1 LKNKSDWITNT
12 LPNLAEFINGYAF
25 KPKDWSKEGLPI
37 VRIEQLKNDDADF
50 DYYNGSLPAHNIINQ
65 GDLIFA
71 WSASLFLKIWKNG
84 KAALNQHLFKVV
96 PYDHTD
102 KNFLKYLIEYN
113 LVKLSLSAHG
123 STMKHITRKDLNIF
137 EVRHPKDKTEQT
149 AIAHILS
156 TVDKAIEQTEKLIA
170 KYKRIKTGL
179 MQDLLTKG
187 IDENGNIRSEKTH
200 KFKDSPLGRIPVE
213 WEVINLENK
222 KYFELATGGTPS
234 TAKKEYWENGNIP
247 WLSSGEVHNKK
258 IKNTAVNITQ
268 LGFENSNARFYPIGS
283 VLIALAGQ
291 GKTRGT
297 VAITEIETTSN
308 QSIAAIIP
316 NQELYNSYFLYHQL
330 DFRYEELRSISSGS
344 GRAGL
349 SLRILKTIN
358 VVYTDINEQKAIIK
372 KLNQIDDFLNSN
384 YKSLSKLSLLK
395 SGLMQDLL
403 TGKVRVPEELIEEIN
418 NNISKA

>member
-1 LKNKSDWITNT
+1 MS
-12 LPNLAEFINGYAF
+12 EFINTTIGECCEIL
-25 KPKDWSKEGLPI
+25 DSS
-37 VRIEQLKNDDADF
+37 RIPLNEEERNKIPGNIPYYGANGVQDYIDKYIF
-50 DYYNGSLPAHNIINQ
+50 DE
-65 GDLIFA
+65 DLILIAEDGGNFESYETRPIA
-71 WSASLFLKIWKNG
+71 YRISGKSWVNNHAHILRALKRYNQDYIFYSLVNKNILNYIVG
-84 KAALNQHLFKVV
+84 GTRSKLNQRE
-96 PYDHTD
+96 
-102 KNFLKYLIEYN
+102 LK
-113 LVKLSLSAHG
+113 
-123 STMKHITRKDLNIF
+123 TITISIPQQKS
-137 EVRHPKDKTEQT
+137 EQT

-200 KFKDSPLGRIPVE
+200 KFKDSPIGRIPVE

-283 VLIALAGQ
+283 VLIALAGL

-418 NNISKA
+418 SKANVA

>member
-1 LKNKSDWITNT
+1 MESQKKILERVIIIYQILNIYENSSIDKDNLGKVKIQKNEQQNKVKYGDIFFTTSSETIKEVGMSSVLLNELENT
-12 LPNLAEFINGYAF
+12 YLNSFCFGYRLHNFQVLRPEFAQYLF
-25 KPKDWSKEGLPI
+25 RS
-37 VRIEQLKNDDADF
+37 IEIRRF
-50 DYYNGSLPAHNIINQ
+50 ISLLGQ
-65 GDLIFA
+65 
-71 WSASLFLKIWKNG
+71 
-84 KAALNQHLFKVV
+84 
-96 PYDHTD
+96 
-102 KNFLKYLIEYN
+102 
-113 LVKLSLSAHG
+113 G
-123 STMKHITRKDLNIF
+123 STRFNLPKTKLISNLEIEIPNCNI
-137 EVRHPKDKTEQT
+137 QT

-156 TVDKAIEQTEKLIA
+156 TVDKAIAQTKKLIA

-187 IDENGNIRSEKTH
+187 IDENGNVRSEKTH
-200 KFKDSPLGRIPVE
+200 KFKDSPRGRIPVE
-213 WEVINLENK
+213 WELVNLDNK

-234 TAKKEYWENGNIP
+234 TSKREYWDNGTIP

-258 IKNTAVNITQ
+258 IKNTATKITL
-268 LGFENSNARFYPIGS
+268 LGMENSNARFYPIGS

-308 QSIAAIIP
+308 QSISAIIP
-316 NQELYNSYFLYHQL
+316 NQELFTSYFLYHQL

-349 SLRILKTIN
+349 SLRILKTIQ
-358 VVYTDINEQKAIIK
+358 VIYTDINEQKEIIK
-372 KLNQIDDFLNSN
+372 RLNQIDDFLNSN

-403 TGKVRVPEELIEEIN
+403 TGKVRVPE
-418 NNISKA
+418 KK

>member
-1 LKNKSDWITNT
+1 
-12 LPNLAEFINGYAF
+12 
-25 KPKDWSKEGLPI
+25 
-37 VRIEQLKNDDADF
+37 
-50 DYYNGSLPAHNIINQ
+50 
-65 GDLIFA
+65 
-71 WSASLFLKIWKNG
+71 
-84 KAALNQHLFKVV
+84 
-96 PYDHTD
+96 
-102 KNFLKYLIEYN
+102 
-113 LVKLSLSAHG
+113 
-123 STMKHITRKDLNIF
+123 
-137 EVRHPKDKTEQT
+137 
-149 AIAHILS
+149 
-156 TVDKAIEQTEKLIA
+156 
-170 KYKRIKTGL
+170 
-179 MQDLLTKG
+179 MQDLLTRG

-213 WEVINLENK
+213 WELISLENR

-258 IKNTAVNITQ
+258 IKNTAVKITQ

-316 NQELYNSYFLYHQL
+316 DQKLYNSYFLYHQL

-358 VVYTDINEQKAIIK
+358 VIYTGINEQEEIIK

-418 NNISKA
+418 SILNT